1 MVPTEASCSPKMDP
15 VNIDVVTPNRSRL
28 SRTFA
33 KVMHIRA
40 LTGISPAGMKNA
52 KEQMTSCC
60 KSFDEGEER
69 RRKEV
74 TEAFLAKLFSSI
86 SSIKAAYAEMQ
97 FAEAPYDSETIQSAD
112 EMVVS
117 ELKILS
123 ELKQCY
129 FTKQVDESSPGTTQL
144 LAEIKELQSVTKTLK
159 IMEKTL
165 NSEHEVKQSE
175 LTFAREK
182 LKTAKR
188 ENKLLEKRLNSSEH
202 LSPPKKF
209 HFSILSTSNFITI
222 LRQTVKAIRSFV
234 RLMISEMESAG
245 WDLDAAAN
253 SIEPGV
259 VYSSDVHKS
268 FAFESFVCKELFAGF
283 NDPYFSISKQSMSDK
298 KRQQRQFFERFMM
311 MKSQKPKEYLTRK
324 PDSTFAKFCRT
335 KYMGLVHP
343 KMEASLFGNLS
354 QRKLL
359 TSGGFPDTDFFSLFS
374 EMAMKVWILHCL
386 AYSFEP
392 EASVFQVDK
401 KCRFSEVFMECINEE
416 AFLSAAGTVNTDP
429 RVAFTVVP
437 GFKIG
442 KTVIQSQVY
451 LT

>member
-1 MVPTEASCSPKMDP
+1 MDP
-15 VNIDVVTPNRSRL
+15 VNIDVVTPSRSRL

-33 KVMHIRA
+33 KVLHIRA
-40 LTGISPAGMKNA
+40 LTGISPAGGQNT
-52 KEQMTSCC
+52 KEQMTSRC
-60 KSFDEGEER
+60 KSFDEDEER

-97 FAEAPYDSETIQSAD
+97 FAQSPYDSETIQSAD

-123 ELKQCY
+123 EMKQCY

-144 LAEIKELQSVTKTLK
+144 LAEIKELKSVNKTLK

-165 NSEHEVKQSE
+165 DSEHELKQSE
-175 LTFAREK
+175 LTLAREK
-182 LKTAKR
+182 LKEVKR
-188 ENKLLEKRLNSSEH
+188 ENKLMEKRLNSSGP
-202 LSPPKKF
+202 LSPPNNLQI
-209 HFSILSTSNFITI
+209 SIISTSHFITI

-234 RLMISEMESAG
+234 KLMINEMESAG

-283 NDPYFSISKQSMSDK
+283 NYAYFSLSKESVSEK
-298 KRQQRQFFERFMM
+298 KRQRQFFDRFVV
-311 MKSQKPKEYLTRK
+311 MKSQKPKEYLAWK
-324 PDSTFAKFCRT
+324 PNSTFAKFCRT
-335 KYMGLVHP
+335 KYMRLVHP

-359 TSGGFPDTDFFSLFS
+359 TSGGFPETEFFSLFS
-374 EMAMKVWILHCL
+374 EMAKKVWLLHCL
-386 AYSFEP
+386 AFSFEP
-392 EASVFQVDK
+392 EASIFRVDK
-401 KCRFSEVFMECINEE
+401 NCRFSEVCMECVNEE
-416 AFLSAAGTVNTDP
+416 AFLSAAGTANADP

-442 KTVIQSQVY
+442 KTVIQCQVY
-451 LT
+451 LA